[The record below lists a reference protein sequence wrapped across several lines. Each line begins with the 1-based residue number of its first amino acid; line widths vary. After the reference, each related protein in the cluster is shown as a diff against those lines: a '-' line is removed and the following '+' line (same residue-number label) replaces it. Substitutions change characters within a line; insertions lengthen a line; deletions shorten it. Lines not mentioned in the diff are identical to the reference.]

1 MTDVSFPLVLLTPIA
16 DTNRRWV
23 GIHVTGPGARD
34 LAALQQLFGEWGL
47 AQAIAGLVCV
57 LPEAVVGE
65 LAALLGDACVLQS
78 EPLDD
83 GVVVLAAT
91 QPAPCG
97 PGSTVLLKLLGQLT
111 SDADTRQIEN
121 TLKKDPQLSVQLLRL
136 VNSVAFAPT
145 ARIGSLAQAINLLG
159 RRQLQRWLQLLM
171 FANKKSA
178 GQNNPLLAQ
187 AALRAALM
195 ENLSKTTPTE
205 GVSQDEAFMVG
216 MFSLLDKLFGQPL
229 ETILAPLLLT
239 DQVSSAV
246 LHHSGRLGGLL
257 ALTEAAETGADSV
270 AAALAALNI
279 DAVDWAKA
287 QIAALQWALKVSED
301 A

>member
-23 GIHVTGPGARD
+23 GIHITGPGARD
-34 LAALQQLFGEWGL
+34 LTALQQLFGEWGL
-47 AQAIAGLVCV
+47 TQAIAGLVCV
-57 LPEAVVGE
+57 VPPAVVD
-65 LAALLGDACVLQS
+65 ALTTTLGDACALQS
-78 EPLDD
+78 EPLSE
-83 GVVVLAAT
+83 GVIVLAAT

-97 PGSTVLLKLLGQLT
+97 PGATVLLKLLGQLT

-178 GQNNPLLAQ
+178 GQSNPLLAQ
-187 AALRAALM
+187 AALRAALI
-195 ENLSKTTPTE
+195 ENLFKVAPVE

-246 LHHSGRLGGLL
+246 LHHGGRLGGLL
-257 ALTEAAETGADSV
+257 LLAEAAETGADP
-270 AAALAALNI
+270 AATALATLNI
-279 DAVDWAKA
+279 DTADWAKA
-287 QIAALQWALKVSED
+287 QIAALQWALKVSEE